1 MQHVRRHPRLQQYL
15 DGTSGNER
23 CLFGGLCDH
32 RIAGRQRG
40 SNLAGENSQREIPR
54 ADTTKHTASAEF
66 QFVALARRAWHA
78 LARTEL
84 LARTISVVTQ
94 KIDRLAHLRNAV
106 WNRAAAFSHTEG
118 H

>member
-1 MQHVRRHPRLQQYL
+1 MQNVRGHPRLQPAL
-15 DGTSGNER
+15 ECASGDER

-40 SNLAGENSQREIPR
+40 SNLAGENCQREIPR
-54 ADTTKHTASAEF
+54 ADTTKHPASAEF

-84 LARTISVVTQ
+84 LARAISVVTQ
-94 KIDRLAHLRNAV
+94 EVDRL
-106 WNRAAAFSHTEG
+106 
-118 H
+118 